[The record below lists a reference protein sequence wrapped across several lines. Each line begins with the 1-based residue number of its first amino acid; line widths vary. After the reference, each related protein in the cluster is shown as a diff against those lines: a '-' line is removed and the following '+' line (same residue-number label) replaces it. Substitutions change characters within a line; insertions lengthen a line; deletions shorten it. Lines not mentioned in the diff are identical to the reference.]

1 MDKSIK
7 IVASYIIDIFII
19 ALFLSLITNN
29 KYINPYKNQYYEN
42 YERYQDVLELHED
55 EKITEKEF
63 NHQIQEI
70 NYNLSKYNIYY
81 SVIQI
86 LTIIIYLGIF
96 PYYYNG
102 QTFGKKWLN
111 LKIVH
116 KEKKEVKLWQY
127 IIRMII
133 LNNIIFKI
141 LIISGI
147 FLLNI
152 SSFYW
157 YSTTFS
163 LIQSSIE
170 VIIFMMIVLR
180 KDARGIH
187 DFIAKTKVITIDNKK
202 IIDN

>member
-102 QTFGKKWLN
+102 QTFGK
-111 LKIVH
+111 
-116 KEKKEVKLWQY
+116 
-127 IIRMII
+127 
-133 LNNIIFKI
+133 
-141 LIISGI
+141 
-147 FLLNI
+147 
-152 SSFYW
+152 
-157 YSTTFS
+157 
-163 LIQSSIE
+163 
-170 VIIFMMIVLR
+170 
-180 KDARGIH
+180 
-187 DFIAKTKVITIDNKK
+187 
-202 IIDN
+202 

>member
-1 MDKSIK
+1 
-7 IVASYIIDIFII
+7 
-19 ALFLSLITNN
+19 
-29 KYINPYKNQYYEN
+29 
-42 YERYQDVLELHED
+42 
-55 EKITEKEF
+55 
-63 NHQIQEI
+63 
-70 NYNLSKYNIYY
+70 
-81 SVIQI
+81 
-86 LTIIIYLGIF
+86 
-96 PYYYNG
+96 
-102 QTFGKKWLN
+102 
-111 LKIVH
+111 
-116 KEKKEVKLWQY
+116 LWQY